1 MPDSVADL
9 HKIKRSVR
17 FRLIFRKLEILR
29 VLGKLKNQIKNC
41 LVNLYVSFYFMPGIM
56 DWLFAVDID
65 EVVNY

>member
-56 DWLFAVDID
+56 D
-65 EVVNY
+65 